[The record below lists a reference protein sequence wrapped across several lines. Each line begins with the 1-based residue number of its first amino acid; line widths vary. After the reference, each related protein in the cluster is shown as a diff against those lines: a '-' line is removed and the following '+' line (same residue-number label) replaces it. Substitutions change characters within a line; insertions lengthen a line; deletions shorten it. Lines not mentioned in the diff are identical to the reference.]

1 MSGSVVNY
9 PQLAFDS
16 IDEFDRLTSPEDVV
30 RHLALSLGQFGYTS
44 FMVVSVPSAPGG
56 ELKQIALLDGWPDG
70 WTEHYEKEGY
80 FQHDPVAAF
89 GLKSTEPFN
98 WSDVHYDAERQPR
111 SAEVMR
117 AAADIGLKEGFGI
130 PIVRAG
136 SIDAV
141 TMAGERPDFDS
152 RAKRAIHLIGLYAHS
167 KAISLL
173 HDKPAIRAHSLLTK
187 GEREVLTWT
196 AAGKS
201 SWEISVILNISEATV
216 IWRVQRA
223 CRKLNAVNRTQAV
236 VNAIR
241 AKEINI

>member
-16 IDEFDRLTSPEDVV
+16 IDAFDQLKTPQEVV
-30 RHLALSLGQFGYTS
+30 RHMAVSLGQFGYTS
-44 FMVVSVPSAPGG
+44 FLVCSVPNAPDDAR
-56 ELKQIALLDGWPDG
+56 KQIALLDGWSEQYDR
-70 WTEHYEKEGY
+70 EGY
-80 FQHDPVAAF
+80 FQHDPVAAY
-89 GLKSTEPFN
+89 GLRSTQPFN
-98 WSDVHYDAERQPR
+98 WSDVRYDAKKEPR
-111 SAEVMR
+111 AAEVMAE
-117 AAADIGLKEGFGI
+117 AANIGLKDGFGI
-130 PIVRAG
+130 PIIRTD
-136 SIDAV
+136 SIDGV

-173 HDKPAIRAHSLLTK
+173 RNTDTAVSRKLLTK
-187 GEREVLTWT
+187 GEREVLRWT

-201 SWEISVILNISEATV
+201 SWEISVILSISEATV
-216 IWRVQRA
+216 IWRVQQA

-241 AKEINI
+241 AKEINV